1 MKKIATLLSILY
13 LIQPITMA
21 SAAVNYQ
28 HDATASF
35 FGEYIEPSEE
45 IPEPP
50 KGMVAA
56 NPSATTNTVLPRT
69 GSTARYE
76 MVYQVVGILMISLL
90 IYTYR
95 KNWKKERGSVLL

>member
-1 MKKIATLLSILY
+1 MKKIAALLGILC
-13 LIQPITMA
+13 LIQPITTA

-50 KGMVAA
+50 KGIVAT

-69 GSTARYE
+69 GSPVQNE
-76 MVYQVVGILMISLL
+76 MVYQVVGVLLICLL

-95 KNWKKERGSVLL
+95 KNRKKGSVSL